1 MKKAFS
7 LISIV
12 LLMSMV
18 VLAGCGG
25 GKGSSKKAGDKIVI
39 FQSKVEITD
48 QLKALAKDYEKEK
61 GVKVEVWETTGDD
74 YYQQLKTRLSSKQG
88 PSIFTLGG
96 MTEGEQLKSYEYD
109 LSKQDFMKNVA
120 PEKELVIDGKK
131 VGLPYGVE
139 GYGLVYNKSL
149 VKPEDVKDY
158 DSFNNTLKTLKDKD
172 INGLGL
178 SQEAYFLIAHILNT
192 PFALQDDPQAFIDK
206 LNKGE
211 VKMADTKEFQEF
223 AKYMESIR
231 ANSYNP
237 LEYNYDKQIGDF
249 ATGKTAMIHQGNW
262 AFGMFKDYGDL
273 GFDMGMLPFPL
284 MGNDKISVGV
294 PSYWAVNADKD
305 QKEIDAALDFL
316 NWLTTSEKGQHYIVD
331 EFGFIPA
338 MTNIEAKELDPLSKD
353 VLQASNSGKSI
364 PWTFNL
370 WPAGIVDADLAPATQ
385 EFFINKDMTGQ
396 QFLES
401 LDAAWANASK

>member
-1 MKKAFS
+1 MMKKAFS
-7 LISIV
+7 LLSII

-25 GKGSSKKAGDKIVI
+25 GKSSKAGEKIVI

-74 YYQQLKTRLSSKQG
+74 YFQQLKTKLSSKQG

-96 MTEGEQLKSYEYD
+96 LTEGEQLKSYAYD
-109 LSKQDFMKNVA
+109 LSNQDFMKNVA
-120 PEKELVIDGKK
+120 PEKELLVDGKK
-131 VGLPYGVE
+131 VGLPYGIE

-158 DSFNNTLKTLKDKD
+158 DSFNNTLKSLKAEG

-178 SQEAYFLIAHILNT
+178 SQESYFLIAHILNT
-192 PFALQDDPQAFIDK
+192 PFALLDDPEAFIEK

-223 AKYMESIR
+223 AKFMESIR
-231 ANSYNP
+231 AESYNP

-262 AFGMFKDYGDL
+262 AYGMFKDYGDL
-273 GFDMGMLPFPL
+273 GFEMGMLPLPL

-294 PSYWAVNADKD
+294 PSYWAVNADAD

-316 NWLTTSEKGQHYIVD
+316 NWLTTSETGQHYIVD

-338 MTNIEAKELDPLSKD
+338 MTNIEAKDLDPLSKD
-353 VLQASNSGKSI
+353 LLQASNSGKSI

-385 EFFINKDMTGQ
+385 EFFIKKDMTGQ

-401 LDAAWANASK
+401 LDAAWANATK

>member
-7 LISIV
+7 LISII

-18 VLAGCGG
+18 LLAACGG
-25 GKGSSKKAGDKIVI
+25 KNSKAGDKIVI

-61 GVKVEVWETTGDD
+61 GVKVEIWETTGDD
-74 YYQQLKTRLSSKQG
+74 YYQQLKTKLSSKQG
-88 PSIFTLGG
+88 PTIFTLGG
-96 MTEGEQLKSYEYD
+96 QTEGEQLKSYEYD
-109 LSKQDFMKNVA
+109 LSNQDFMKNVA

-131 VGLPYGVE
+131 VGLPYGIE

-149 VKPEDVKDY
+149 VKAENVKDY
-158 DSFNNTLKTLKDKD
+158 DSFNKTLKDLKAEGV
-172 INGLGL
+172 NGLGL
-178 SQEAYFLIAHILNT
+178 SQESYFLIAHILNT
-192 PFALQDDPQAFIDK
+192 PFALLDDPEAFIEK

-223 AKYMESIR
+223 AKFMESIR
-231 ANSYNP
+231 AESYNP

-262 AFGMFKDYGDL
+262 AYGMFKDYGDL
-273 GFDMGMLPFPL
+273 GFDMGMLPLPL

-294 PSYWAVNADKD
+294 PSYWAVNADAD

-316 NWLTTSEKGQHYIVD
+316 NWFTTSETGQHYIVD

-338 MTNIEAKELDPLSKD
+338 MTNIEAKNLDPLSKD
-353 VLQASNSGKSI
+353 LLQASNSGKSI

-396 QFLES
+396 QFIES
-401 LDAAWANASK
+401 LDAAWANATK